1 MENPLVLVTGCNG
14 QLGSAIQ
21 LNWDA
26 SHIAASFDLLP
37 VDVEQLDLTD
47 SEDLVAF
54 LEQLRPSIIIN
65 AAAFTQVDDAEANQA
80 ATYEVNA
87 TAVHSLARWCQGTN
101 CKLIQI
107 STDFVFDGLAK
118 TPYGAAAKT
127 NPLSVYGASK
137 LVGENHVLELLPR
150 SGYVVRTSWLYSE
163 YGNNFVKTML
173 RLMRE
178 ESELKVVD
186 DQIGSPTSVHTL
198 TLYLFELIRSGAA
211 PGLYHWCDGGEISW
225 FNFAQEIYRQGKVFG
240 LIDRE
245 VTIQPIASSEYP
257 TQAIRPSYS
266 VMDRSASL
274 ELMGGAVE
282 DWKSA
287 LQQVLRNLAR
297 QRSFGPQRNS
307 RE

>member
-1 MENPLVLVTGCNG
+1 MINPLVLVTGCHG

-21 LNWDA
+21 LHWDA
-26 SHIAASFDLLP
+26 SHISASFDLLP
-37 VDVEQLDLTD
+37 VDADQLDLTD

-65 AAAFTQVDDAEANQA
+65 AAAFTQVDDAEVNQA
-80 ATYEVNA
+80 AAYEVNA

-118 TPYGAAAKT
+118 TPYDASAKT
-127 NPLSVYGASK
+127 NPVNVYGASK
-137 LVGENHVLELLPR
+137 LVGEKYVLELLPH

-198 TLYLFELIRSGAA
+198 TSYLFELIRSSA
-211 PGLYHWCDGGEISW
+211 PPGCIIGVMAERSVGSISRKKY
-225 FNFAQEIYRQGKVFG
+225 ISKV
-240 LIDRE
+240 
-245 VTIQPIASSEYP
+245 
-257 TQAIRPSYS
+257 
-266 VMDRSASL
+266 
-274 ELMGGAVE
+274 ELLV
-282 DWKSA
+282 
-287 LQQVLRNLAR
+287 
-297 QRSFGPQRNS
+297 
-307 RE
+307 